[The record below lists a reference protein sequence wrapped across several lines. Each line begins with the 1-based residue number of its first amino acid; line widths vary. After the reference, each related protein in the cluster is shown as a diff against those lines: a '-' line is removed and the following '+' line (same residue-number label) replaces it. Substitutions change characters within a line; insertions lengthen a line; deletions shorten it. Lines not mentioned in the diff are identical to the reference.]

1 MYLVL
6 LGFTGLFFARGGASR
21 RREKT
26 NRDQREAADPFAYFR
41 WIFVSR
47 IFVFFFAF
55 FSFALL
61 ESSFVLV
68 FFSLFFFLPPIG
80 NADRTV
86 ITRLGHGVALL
97 FRFFLGRGG
106 GGG

>member
-1 MYLVL
+1 MKPPTL
-6 LGFTGLFFARGGASR
+6 
-21 RREKT
+21 
-26 NRDQREAADPFAYFR
+26 
-41 WIFVSR
+41 SR
-47 IFVFFFAF
+47 IFDGFLFLEFLFFFFAF